1 MPRSSSSAA
10 EPAES
15 SRVLLQREKDEQIK
29 PLLLS
34 QDSSA
39 HSEITQESQTSIKAN
54 RKTQQSIPPPPP
66 SEWLRLRPGKSLIV
80 LISARQMIVFP
91 LHLFDCF
98 YFNLKWHVRY
108 ILICRAVLWR
118 LLHCNI
124 NEVISPPTGLQI
136 WRLTVA
142 DCVKIYFFFFFPAI
156 VISRSSCKQS
166 VIISDGK
173 PRAAVWVITWYLLQK
188 VNWSCWSVQ
197 RKDWFDEKHFRC
209 FLEMHFWWSELLVT
223 DHSSKCLPEK
233 EGPLSVK
240 RPA

>member
-1 MPRSSSSAA
+1 MPCSSSSSAA

-54 RKTQQSIPPPPP
+54 RKTQQSISSPPS

-142 DCVKIYFFFFFPAI
+142 DCVKIYLFFSFF
-156 VISRSSCKQS
+156 
-166 VIISDGK
+166 
-173 PRAAVWVITWYLLQK
+173 LLSLLAGPP
-188 VNWSCWSVQ
+188 VNNLWSFQMESLGQPC
-197 RKDWFDEKHFRC
+197 E
-209 FLEMHFWWSELLVT
+209 
-223 DHSSKCLPEK
+223 
-233 EGPLSVK
+233 
-240 RPA
+240 

>member
-15 SRVLLQREKDEQIK
+15 SRVLLQREKDERIK

-54 RKTQQSIPPPPP
+54 RKTQQSIPPPPTP
-66 SEWLRLRPGKSLIV
+66 SEWLRLRPGKSLIL
-80 LISARQMIVFP
+80 LISARQMMVVFP

-142 DCVKIYFFFFFPAI
+142 DCVKIYLFFSFF
-156 VISRSSCKQS
+156 
-166 VIISDGK
+166 
-173 PRAAVWVITWYLLQK
+173 LLSLLAGPP
-188 VNWSCWSVQ
+188 VNNLWSFQMESLGQPC
-197 RKDWFDEKHFRC
+197 D
-209 FLEMHFWWSELLVT
+209 
-223 DHSSKCLPEK
+223 
-233 EGPLSVK
+233 
-240 RPA
+240 

>member
-1 MPRSSSSAA
+1 MPCSSSSAA

-15 SRVLLQREKDEQIK
+15 SRVLLQREKDERIK

-39 HSEITQESQTSIKAN
+39 H
-54 RKTQQSIPPPPP
+54 

-91 LHLFDCF
+91 LLFDCF

-142 DCVKIYFFFFFPAI
+142 DCVKIYLFFSFF
-156 VISRSSCKQS
+156 
-166 VIISDGK
+166 
-173 PRAAVWVITWYLLQK
+173 LLSLLAGPP
-188 VNWSCWSVQ
+188 VNNLWSFQMESLGQPC
-197 RKDWFDEKHFRC
+197 E
-209 FLEMHFWWSELLVT
+209 
-223 DHSSKCLPEK
+223 
-233 EGPLSVK
+233 
-240 RPA
+240 

>member
-1 MPRSSSSAA
+1 MPCSSSSSAA

-15 SRVLLQREKDEQIK
+15 SRVLLQREKDERIK

-54 RKTQQSIPPPPP
+54 RKTQQSIPPPPTP
-66 SEWLRLRPGKSLIV
+66 SEWLRLRPGKSLIL
-80 LISARQMIVFP
+80 LISARQMMVVFP

-142 DCVKIYFFFFFPAI
+142 DCVKIYLFFSFF
-156 VISRSSCKQS
+156 
-166 VIISDGK
+166 
-173 PRAAVWVITWYLLQK
+173 LLSLLAGPP
-188 VNWSCWSVQ
+188 VNNLWSFQMESLGQPC
-197 RKDWFDEKHFRC
+197 E
-209 FLEMHFWWSELLVT
+209 
-223 DHSSKCLPEK
+223 
-233 EGPLSVK
+233 
-240 RPA
+240 

>member
-15 SRVLLQREKDEQIK
+15 SRELLQREKDERIK

-54 RKTQQSIPPPPP
+54 RKTQHSIPPPPTP
-66 SEWLRLRPGKSLIV
+66 SEWLRLRPGKSLIL
-80 LISARQMIVFP
+80 LISARQMMVVFP

-142 DCVKIYFFFFFPAI
+142 DCVKIYYFFFFPAI

-173 PRAAVWVITWYLLQK
+173 PRAAVWLIMWYLLQK
-188 VNWSCWSVQ
+188 VN
-197 RKDWFDEKHFRC
+197 
-209 FLEMHFWWSELLVT
+209 
-223 DHSSKCLPEK
+223 
-233 EGPLSVK
+233 
-240 RPA
+240 

>member
-1 MPRSSSSAA
+1 MPCSSSSSAA

-15 SRVLLQREKDEQIK
+15 SRVLLQREKDERIK

-54 RKTQQSIPPPPP
+54 RKTQQSIPPPPTP
-66 SEWLRLRPGKSLIV
+66 SEWLRLRPGKSLIL
-80 LISARQMIVFP
+80 LISARQMMVVFP

-142 DCVKIYFFFFFPAI
+142 DCVKIYLFFSFF
-156 VISRSSCKQS
+156 
-166 VIISDGK
+166 
-173 PRAAVWVITWYLLQK
+173 LLSLLAGPP
-188 VNWSCWSVQ
+188 VNNLWSFQMESLRQPC
-197 RKDWFDEKHFRC
+197 E
-209 FLEMHFWWSELLVT
+209 
-223 DHSSKCLPEK
+223 
-233 EGPLSVK
+233 
-240 RPA
+240 

>member
-1 MPRSSSSAA
+1 MPCSSSSSAA

-15 SRVLLQREKDEQIK
+15 SRVLLQREKDERIK

-54 RKTQQSIPPPPP
+54 RKTQQSIPPPPTP

-142 DCVKIYFFFFFPAI
+142 DCVKIYLFFSFF
-156 VISRSSCKQS
+156 
-166 VIISDGK
+166 
-173 PRAAVWVITWYLLQK
+173 LLSLLAGPP
-188 VNWSCWSVQ
+188 VNNLWSFQMESLGQPC
-197 RKDWFDEKHFRC
+197 E
-209 FLEMHFWWSELLVT
+209 
-223 DHSSKCLPEK
+223 
-233 EGPLSVK
+233 
-240 RPA
+240 

>member
-1 MPRSSSSAA
+1 MSHA
-10 EPAES
+10 
-15 SRVLLQREKDEQIK
+15 
-29 PLLLS
+29 LLLLLLRCRAGWK
-34 QDSSA
+34 QLCVAPTRERWAD
-39 HSEITQESQTSIKAN
+39 KAAAVISRFIGPFWN
-54 RKTQQSIPPPPP
+54 HTRIPNIHKSKQKNTAKYFPPPTP

-142 DCVKIYFFFFFPAI
+142 DCVKIYFFLFFPAI

-173 PRAAVWVITWYLLQK
+173 PRAAVWVIMWYLLQK

-197 RKDWFDEKHFRC
+197 REDWFDEKHFRC
-209 FLEMHFWWSELLVT
+209 FWRCSFDDQFFGGILL
-223 DHSSKCLPEK
+223 
-233 EGPLSVK
+233 
-240 RPA
+240 